1 MFKIASRLVLNPK
14 QTKGLTMKKQTKPA
28 AKTAQQRLSE
38 ISAIMAAAKVLKSHK
53 VKISDSQVN
62 AAVEAS
68 LA

>member
-1 MFKIASRLVLNPK
+1 
-14 QTKGLTMKKQTKPA
+14 MKKQTKPA